1 MGLIHI
7 NMFEQP
13 KQREASTYGA
23 KYRLLLTRAL
33 TLIRNYFTS
42 SLRDISADVTKRMAD
57 RQLNDSTISALL
69 YAKFRVGAPELK
81 KLGQEIQK
89 RAAAPEGAAPG
100 TEGEYQGLLNELH
113 QSYSTTRARLL
124 QPIVSKRMTE
134 LSSTPSTSGDLV
146 QFARSGVN
154 FIRGL
159 CSDEYDLWGEWFTDD
174 QMLYPFLDSL
184 CEPFYDRLRPKII
197 HETKIIK
204 LCEFCTLIQTR
215 YLEDSDLESEDSDG
229 QSFDFGRLIQ
239 PALQDAQDRLVF
251 LAQVILRNDI
261 QYFKPKPEH
270 LDYPRRASRVALSG
284 SRNQPPLSG
293 RKGSNGPLS
302 PIPKNPIIVEEDG
315 IDREPVFDSGTGE
328 YYPTLRRAVWLLS
341 RIYRLIHVSLH
352 IFDLLSYHSRNRR
365 SPQSS
370 TPWHTR

>member
-1 MGLIHI
+1 
-7 NMFEQP
+7 
-13 KQREASTYGA
+13 
-23 KYRLLLTRAL
+23 
-33 TLIRNYFTS
+33 LIRNYFTS

-57 RQLNDSTISALL
+57 RQLNDSSISALM

-89 RAAAPEGAAPG
+89 RAGALEGSAPG

-113 QSYSTTRARLL
+113 QSYSTTRGRLL
-124 QPIVSKRMTE
+124 QPIVAKKMTE
-134 LSSTPSTSGDLV
+134 LSSAPSTSSDLV

-159 CSDEYDLWGEWFTDD
+159 CSDEYDLWAEWFFDD
-174 QMLYPFLDSL
+174 QMLYPFLESL
-184 CEPFYDRLRPKII
+184 CEPLYDRLRPKII

-215 YLEDSDLESEDSDG
+215 YLEDSDLESENSE
-229 QSFDFGRLIQ
+229 SLIFDFGRLIQ
-239 PALQDAQDRLVF
+239 PALHDAQDRLVF
-251 LAQVILRNDI
+251 LAQQVLRNDI

-270 LDYPRRASRVALSG
+270 LDYPRRASHVALSG
-284 SRNQPPLSG
+284 SRNQPALSG
-293 RKGSNGPLS
+293 RKASNGPLS

-315 IDREPVFDSGTGE
+315 IDREPAFDSGTAE

-341 RIYRLIHVSLH
+341 RIYRLVHVR
-352 IFDLLSYHSRNRR
+352 FPADL
-365 SPQSS
+365 
-370 TPWHTR
+370 